1 MGFEKETYPGGNRD
15 KIREKLESELGNMP
29 EGLKNMISNVYGI
42 FSVAF
47 KKEKGGGFFS
57 EFLKSRDTCREAVTQ
72 LDDALVESSFLQVC
86 RQFEDEIES
95 AADQDEKKELEKEYN
110 EYKTSREKKFS
121 RLRQDR
127 KLDEKIGNSW
137 KDLFKNFG
145 K

>member
-47 KKEKGGGFFS
+47 KKEK
-57 EFLKSRDTCREAVTQ
+57 
-72 LDDALVESSFLQVC
+72 
-86 RQFEDEIES
+86 DEKKEK
-95 AADQDEKKELEKEYN
+95 KKELEKEYN
-110 EYKTSREKKFS
+110 EYKTPREKKFS